1 MHFLIYSV
9 CLSPL
14 CLYTVYKWKSQNTL
28 TKKPTPSSFLSLM
41 PLQASPFADV
51 HFRLYT
57 PDLFKPDWDMPSSLL
72 LFFLLRAALMSLSC
86 TSGPLPTERRTH
98 WLKDVTIATREKK
111 QKKKKDALWGG
122 RRREYSEM
130 ERDWEGVNN
139 LKTERK
145 SVIEGADRW
154 RGSER
159 ASDGGERLRVFLSG
173 RSHTGQNTDQLRLW
187 QQKMS
192 ASDSVFFTLSLF
204 ISVSSVNFVSNNLTV
219 CLWVSYAGGDSAPCV
234 RTWSVECLSL
244 LNLSHTQLPQI
255 HTRTQT
261 HLALTWILGD
271 CVASTCRENVC
282 NSM

>member
-111 QKKKKDALWGG
+111 QKKKK
-122 RRREYSEM
+122 RCTVRREKERIQRDGERLGGNQQLKDGEKECDRRGRQM
-130 ERDWEGVNN
+130 ERQ
-139 LKTERK
+139 RK
-145 SVIEGADRW
+145 SIGRW
-154 RGSER
+154 RKT
-159 ASDGGERLRVFLSG
+159 ASVSLRPQSHRPKYWPAPTLTTEDVSLRLRVF
-173 RSHTGQNTDQLRLW
+173 H
-187 QQKMS
+187 
-192 ASDSVFFTLSLF
+192 TLS
-204 ISVSSVNFVSNNLTV
+204 
-219 CLWVSYAGGDSAPCV
+219 
-234 RTWSVECLSL
+234 
-244 LNLSHTQLPQI
+244 I
-255 HTRTQT
+255 HICEQ
-261 HLALTWILGD
+261 
-271 CVASTCRENVC
+271 C
-282 NSM
+282 